1 MTVTVTLVSRQLP
14 PRGLIRPV
22 GLGGAHVPTL
32 SFGYPPRQFILV
44 GIVCNK
50 FLKKKSFIDSVTAML
65 VPTSGL
71 LRCDRMNRLPKY
83 IIDLTAIRFDLPVD
97 TITI

>member
-1 MTVTVTLVSRQLP
+1 MTVTLVSRQLP

-44 GIVCNK
+44 AIVCNK
-50 FLKKKSFIDSVTAML
+50 FFLKKSFIDSVTAML
-65 VPTSGL
+65 VPTPGL
-71 LRCDRMNRLPKY
+71 LRCDQMNRLPKY
-83 IIDLTAIRFDLPVD
+83 IIDLTTIRFDLPVD